1 MTLNIDSCI
10 ETRSIAPRRRAFAAA
25 ISLALAACVS
35 QVAAYEIDEDATV
48 YDTPTTILGINH
60 IGLSVSDLDAA
71 LAFYQGVTGY
81 TLLRRE
87 TITSDAAA
95 TLYGRSDIRY
105 ETAVLEAPNMLFE
118 LTEFS
123 HNQGKPTTKMPAQ
136 GPGMTHTCFQSPSAD
151 SAFDRF
157 KAAGAEILS
166 RGGEPVDLGGYGV
179 TYAYAYDADGNMF
192 ELEQLDAGPLAV
204 GAYNDRWKAQGYN
217 SWMTQVALVTHDIV
231 RLTDFYEE
239 ILAFAPYRDGDYV
252 NNERMGDITNIDNL
266 SLLAS
271 WFRMNERS
279 KTIELWQYRNPITEE
294 YIGKRGV
301 TDFGYSFSIEV
312 GDIQAEYARMSE
324 LGVEF
329 VSAPVQLGDFWQA
342 FAHDVDGNVFSL
354 RQATDPNSPYSVP
367 QLER

>member
-1 MTLNIDSCI
+1 MTLNIDSRI

-123 HNQGKPTTKMPAQ
+123 HNQAPA
-136 GPGMTHTCFQSPSAD
+136 
-151 SAFDRF
+151 
-157 KAAGAEILS
+157 
-166 RGGEPVDLGGYGV
+166 
-179 TYAYAYDADGNMF
+179 
-192 ELEQLDAGPLAV
+192 
-204 GAYNDRWKAQGYN
+204 
-217 SWMTQVALVTHDIV
+217 
-231 RLTDFYEE
+231 
-239 ILAFAPYRDGDYV
+239 
-252 NNERMGDITNIDNL
+252 
-266 SLLAS
+266 
-271 WFRMNERS
+271 
-279 KTIELWQYRNPITEE
+279 
-294 YIGKRGV
+294 
-301 TDFGYSFSIEV
+301 
-312 GDIQAEYARMSE
+312 
-324 LGVEF
+324 
-329 VSAPVQLGDFWQA
+329 
-342 FAHDVDGNVFSL
+342 
-354 RQATDPNSPYSVP
+354 
-367 QLER
+367 